1 MNRALADRLLSLLP
15 EEYKGS
21 FIAQQSTKNPKMTFL
36 EVFKWFYNQ
45 YGIATEEEIIKNMAK
60 LLNNW
65 SPHEGMEKFIGHF
78 DKSVTYASFAGQAT
92 ASNTIVTYFLT
103 VIKKTGKYQRAYK
116 DWLARDDNS
125 KTWAQVKDFWRMEHL
140 KLRRSNPIA
149 FQYQFGGNAAQDQ
162 GENKHDMANILKD
175 CANQLMNRQQAAT
188 AQ

>member
-1 MNRALADRLLSLLP
+1 MNRALADRLLSLLQ
-15 EEYKGS
+15 EEYKLS
-21 FIAQQSTKNPKMTFL
+21 FIAQQLTQNPKMTFL

-103 VIKKTGKYQRAYK
+103 VIKKTGKYQRAYE
-116 DWLARDDNS
+116 DWLACCTPATTTARPEHMPRISGGWSTSSYVAPTPPRFSTNLGATQHRIRVRTS
-125 KTWAQVKDFWRMEHL
+125 VTWQIFW
-140 KLRRSNPIA
+140 KIA
-149 FQYQFGGNAAQDQ
+149 RIN
-162 GENKHDMANILKD
+162 
-175 CANQLMNRQQAAT
+175 
-188 AQ
+188 